1 METPTEDSLEKIDLS
16 VHEEP
21 GVPSGASKEIIS
33 QFDEILG
40 RHLDRLLGTRQGIE
54 TLQMNI
60 FSVSCLILLA
70 TRETEIE
77 TFPYL
82 PPERYTRAS
91 MQDNIA
97 EMNIESGGDLES
109 YLASMI
115 DQGYISISDDGRF
128 FSGPPTMKIAQLF
141 DRIFPKMPGLNLVA
155 YLGQMIDEVFSKRK
169 ELNVALNQFDQMLK
183 LQGASLKKDADSSQN
198 ETGKLYPH
206 LKAAAS
212 SQPAIKKIAT
222 QNVKPSD
229 IFSQLETKAWKAP
242 QSKPE
247 ISVASFDMRSRD
259 MKADDATGFAGN
271 DGTAVPSTGGDYTD
285 EREQRDELV
294 SEQETATGIGHI
306 AQDQTDMVTE
316 HVTAVSRMGETVS
329 LPRDSQ
335 DIASQYRSEQPEDDD
350 IEKRIA
356 EFEEQLGMACPLC
369 RTAGILP
376 RKTAKGKA
384 YYKCSNDDCNFISW
398 GKPYY
403 ITCPKCENPFLIESP
418 DSQGNMMLKCPR
430 ATCPHW
436 QKFPW
441 EEQDEPEMKSDEPGQ
456 PAVAGIKPRKV
467 VKRRRR
473 VVVRRKS

>member
-21 GVPSGASKEIIS
+21 GALSGASTEIIF
-33 QFDEILG
+33 QFDEVLG

-82 PPERYTRAS
+82 PPERYTRQS
-91 MQDNIA
+91 MQDNVM

-109 YLASMI
+109 YLKSML
-115 DQGYISISDDGRF
+115 DKGYISLSDDGRF
-128 FSGPPTMKIAQLF
+128 FAGPPTMKMAQLF
-141 DRIFPKMPGLNLVA
+141 DRLFPKMPGLNLVA

-169 ELNVALNQFDQMLK
+169 SLEVALNQFDQMLK
-183 LQGASLKKDADSSQN
+183 LHGLPLKKDADSSQN

-206 LKAAAS
+206 LKAAVT
-212 SQPAIKKIAT
+212 SQTAIKKIAT
-222 QNVKPSD
+222 PNVKPSD
-229 IFSQLETKAWKAP
+229 IFSQLQTKAWKAP

-247 ISVASFDMRSRD
+247 IFVDSFDMGSRD
-259 MKADDATGFAGN
+259 IKADEATGLAGN
-271 DGTAVPSTGGDYTD
+271 DGAAIPSTGGDCTD
-285 EREQRDELV
+285 EPEQRVDFLTG
-294 SEQETATGIGHI
+294 QETATGIGHI
-306 AQDQTDMVTE
+306 TRDHTDMEKGRVTDS
-316 HVTAVSRMGETVS
+316 SRMGETESISKGNPDV
-329 LPRDSQ
+329 
-335 DIASQYRSEQPEDDD
+335 ASKYSSEPPEDDD
-350 IEKRIA
+350 IEKRIT

-376 RKTAKGKA
+376 RVTAKGKA

-418 DSQGNMMLKCPR
+418 DSQGNLMLKCPR

-441 EEQDEPEMKSDEPGQ
+441 EEQDEPEMKSEEPEQ
-456 PAVAGIKPRKV
+456 PAVAGIKPRKL